1 MREAELK
8 SLAQAQQEEKANWEK
23 VARVFSS
30 YLEKR
35 YMDESLHFSHDNN
48 VFSSERVDTRFK
60 NNNDFFF
67 KRKPNSLEKMFLSP
81 VSLSNNI
88 KSNESLMK

>member
-1 MREAELK
+1 MRKAELK

-30 YLEKR
+30 CLEKR
-35 YMDESLHFSHDNN
+35 DMGESLHFSHDNN
-48 VFSSERVDTRFK
+48 VFSSKRDDTRFK
-60 NNNDFFF
+60 NNNNFFL
-67 KRKPNSLEKMFLSP
+67 KKPNSLEKMFLSP
-81 VSLSNNI
+81 VSLSNDI

>member
-8 SLAQAQQEEKANWEK
+8 SLAQAQQEKANWEK

-30 YLEKR
+30 CLEKR
-35 YMDESLHFSHDNN
+35 DMGEFFIFHMITMFLAAR
-48 VFSSERVDTRFK
+48 ELILGLKITII
-60 NNNDFFF
+60 FF
-67 KRKPNSLEKMFLSP
+67 KKPNSLEKMFLSP
-81 VSLSNNI
+81 VSLSNDI